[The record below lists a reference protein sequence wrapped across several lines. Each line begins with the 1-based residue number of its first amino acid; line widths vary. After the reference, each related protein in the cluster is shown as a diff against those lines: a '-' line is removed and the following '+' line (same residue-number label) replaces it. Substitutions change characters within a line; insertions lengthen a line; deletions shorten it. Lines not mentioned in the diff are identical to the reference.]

1 MALVDLSRDDP
12 EAVALIARIPA
23 LGAAAT
29 GNSKLIGWDEDGE
42 ITAAV
47 VAVRRDDAIEV
58 RYIAVLP
65 ELREHGSGRAL
76 LTTLADVVNAA
87 ELTAEADAE
96 TVGFF
101 RACGFEAM
109 PLERPG
115 REIFKCILPIEAVPS
130 PEAHNAVTLEAL
142 EGAVRSA
149 WRADTA
155 DDPAAWS
162 LENPARD
169 HCDVTALLVRELL
182 GGEILI
188 ANVIRDGRRIER
200 HAWNRL
206 PSGLTVDLTRSQFRD
221 GEEFDAPR
229 VGEPM
234 VMQSAPERYARF
246 AERVYELLGWRP

>member
-142 EGAVRSA
+142 EGAVAVRGGPIPPTTRPPGRSRIPPA
-149 WRADTA
+149 TTA
-155 DDPAAWS
+155 TSLLSLFASSSAA
-162 LENPARD
+162 
-169 HCDVTALLVRELL
+169 
-182 GGEILI
+182 
-188 ANVIRDGRRIER
+188 
-200 HAWNRL
+200 
-206 PSGLTVDLTRSQFRD
+206 RS
-221 GEEFDAPR
+221 
-229 VGEPM
+229 
-234 VMQSAPERYARF
+234 
-246 AERVYELLGWRP
+246 